1 MKSVTSPMELRTIL
15 ERYRHDQPTVG
26 LVPTM
31 GALHDG
37 HLSLIAKAKEIAD
50 IAVVS
55 IFVNPTQF
63 GAGEDFQAY
72 PRDTQRDSQLA
83 AGANT
88 DVLFIPTAQ
97 EVYPSGFATT
107 ISVAGLTEPLEG
119 QQRGAAHFNGVTT
132 VVAKLLN
139 MTSPDV
145 LLMGQ
150 KDAQQAIVVGRM
162 IKDLD
167 LTVRLEVCPTV
178 REPDGLALSSR
189 NTYLTSDERSQAVAL
204 YKALQAGQS
213 AVSGGEIDGVKV
225 LTTALTAMEPFGVVP
240 EYLSLVCP
248 QTLKAVSVIDQ
259 PTLLAVAAVVGST
272 RLIDNVTLIPRS

>member
-1 MKSVTSPMELRTIL
+1 MKSVTSLIDLRAIL
-15 ERYRHDQPTVG
+15 ERYRRDQLTVG

-63 GAGEDFQAY
+63 AAGEDFQTY

-83 AGANT
+83 ASANT
-88 DVLFIPTAQ
+88 DVLFMPTAQ

-119 QQRGAAHFNGVTT
+119 QQRGAAHFDGVTT

-139 MTSPDV
+139 MTAPEV

-178 REPDGLALSSR
+178 RELDGLALSSR
-189 NTYLTSDERSQAVAL
+189 NTYLTPDERSQAIAL
-204 YKALQAGQS
+204 YKALEAAQS
-213 AVSGGEIDGVKV
+213 AVSSGETDAAKV
-225 LTTALTAMEPFGVVP
+225 LTTARTAMEPFGVVP

-248 QTLKAVSVIDQ
+248 ETLKAVSVIDQ
-259 PTLLAVAAVVGST
+259 PALLAVAAAVGTT
-272 RLIDNVTLIPRS
+272 RLIDNVTLIPNS

>member
-1 MKSVTSPMELRTIL
+1 MKSVTSLVELRTIL
-15 ERYRHDQPTVG
+15 KRYRRDQLTVS

-167 LTVRLEVCPTV
+167 LTVGLEVCPTV

-248 QTLKAVSVIDQ
+248 QTLNAVSVIDR